1 MRKADFNREEYWRD
15 LIGMSLARLL
25 ILYILSDG
33 ESYGYALKKKVALFS
48 RGLCTPSEGGLYP
61 ALQSMVQ
68 AGLLVVQPRLVRGR
82 RRKVYSITPRA
93 KEAFTVGIKVWR
105 QVVPLLEEIYRK
117 RKGFRRVKIT

>member
-1 MRKADFNREEYWRD
+1 MRKADFNQEEYWRN
-15 LIGMSLARLL
+15 LIEMSLTRLF

-33 ESYGYALKKKVALFS
+33 PSYGYALKDKVALFS
-48 RGLCTPSEGGLYP
+48 RGLCTPSEGGIYP
-61 ALQSMVQ
+61 ALGSMVR
-68 AGLLVVQPRLVRGR
+68 AGLLAVQPRLARDH
-82 RRKVYSITPRA
+82 RRKVYYITPKA